1 MEVTTKFQ
9 LDSVTIAMEGK
20 DENYNFV
27 KKKKK
32 IIMFKNDITRKSM
45 TQHSIAFAILEQR
58 KKRGRV
64 KQPEPV
70 NFI

>member
-32 IIMFKNDITRKSM
+32 ILMFKNDITRKSM
-45 TQHSIAFAILEQR
+45 IQHSIAFAILEQR